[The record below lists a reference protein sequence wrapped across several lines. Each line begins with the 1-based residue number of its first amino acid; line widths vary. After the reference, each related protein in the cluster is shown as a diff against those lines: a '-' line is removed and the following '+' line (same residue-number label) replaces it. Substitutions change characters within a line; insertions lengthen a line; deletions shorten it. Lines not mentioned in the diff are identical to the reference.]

1 MSAGNLN
8 RMAPNLAIFRT
19 NRVGLLVTAILLAC
33 SSSRAYAL
41 LQSCSVSATALS
53 FGSYDPTSATA
64 RDSTGTVTVTC
75 TVTLVGLLASWDI
88 LLSTGNG
95 GSFNPRNLLS
105 GGNSMQYNLYTNA
118 GRTQVW
124 GDATG
129 GTAKVSDTQLMVVGT
144 TQRSYTTYGRIPAL
158 QDLAP
163 GTYTDTITVTLNYQ

>member
-1 MSAGNLN
+1 MSPGNLR
-8 RMAPNLAIFRT
+8 RMVSIHAVFRT
-19 NRVGLLVTAILLAC
+19 DRLALLAGAILLVC

-53 FGSYDPTSATA
+53 FGPYDPSNATA

-75 TVTLVGLLASWDI
+75 TALVGVSASWDI
-88 LLSTGNG
+88 LLSTGSS
-95 GSFNPRNLLS
+95 GSFTPRRLLS
-105 GGNSMQYNLYTNA
+105 GGNSMQYNLYIDA

-129 GTAKVSDTQLMVVGT
+129 VTAKVSDSRFVIAGT
-144 TQRSYTTYGRIPAL
+144 SQYSYTTYGRLPAL